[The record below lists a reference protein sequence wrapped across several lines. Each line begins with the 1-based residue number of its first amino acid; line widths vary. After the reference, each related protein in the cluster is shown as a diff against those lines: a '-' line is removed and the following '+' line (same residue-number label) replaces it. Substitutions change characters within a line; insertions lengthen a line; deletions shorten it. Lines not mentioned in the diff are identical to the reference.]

1 MKAQIYFQF
10 KQWYETNEGMKLG
23 NTFYLGNMTFPCA
36 DDALTYLQNQIENQ
50 KINEDVVQ
58 NWELVRVVQDV
69 VPNAIAKYNTT
80 NGKIKE

>member
-10 KQWYETNEGMKLG
+10 KQWFETNEGMKLG

-50 KINEDVVQ
+50 EINEDVVQ
-58 NWELVRVVQDV
+58 NWELVRLVQDV
-69 VPNAIAKYNTT
+69 VPNAIAK
-80 NGKIKE
+80 